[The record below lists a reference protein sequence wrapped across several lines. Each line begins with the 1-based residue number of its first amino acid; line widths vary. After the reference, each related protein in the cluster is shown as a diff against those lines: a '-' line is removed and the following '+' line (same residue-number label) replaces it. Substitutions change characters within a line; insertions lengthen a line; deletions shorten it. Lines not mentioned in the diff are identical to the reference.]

1 MADQVR
7 SSDEIASEIIKQP
20 AENWLDEQYI
30 NYALYVI
37 RSRALV
43 SRDGLKP
50 VNRRLIWSMFNNG
63 ILPTSQYV
71 KAAQISGNTT
81 GSYHPHAGTAAS
93 EALARMAQT
102 FSARVPLIDYMGS
115 VGFVTGDLP
124 ASDRYWEARLTPAA
138 VELVKETKSRGA
150 ELIRNFD
157 GTLDEP
163 LELPVRWPVDI
174 VNGSEGIAV
183 GFASNMPPHN
193 PTEVMNAA
201 KAFLENP
208 EMTTEQ
214 LMKYMKGPDFPTGG
228 ELVGIDGIK
237 EYYETGRG
245 RFTVRGRYNIEDM
258 SRGRKRIIFYELP
271 FQISAEKVRVAISTA
286 QNNGGMK
293 GIAKHRDSTDRKN
306 GLRLVIETK
315 AGSNHLAV
323 LNEIFKKTAAE
334 SAFSVNNTVIRDNA
348 PTLISM
354 TQMVRDFIEFRREV
368 IRRMS
373 ENRLEDCARR
383 KHQLDAILAA
393 LVDIDKAISIIRT
406 ADTAADAK
414 SELQSHFKLDEIQA
428 DYILSM
434 QLRRLTK
441 ADNIEVQ
448 SEKDGLDAE
457 IADLNELL
465 SNDDVMT
472 ARVASELEATKKV
485 VSDKRRTI
493 ISGMT
498 ADDAKEADKAAAKAA
513 VAIEK
518 NSPCYIVRFANGS
531 LLMTPKPFEYEDNAQ
546 SLEHGLVSEQ
556 IKINTQDSLVVVLS
570 DGTGRRVPATYVSSS
585 TPSDLETL
593 GITDTEARLV
603 GIAKSE
609 FGKTDVGLSMVTS
622 QGAIKIAKADWPG
635 RDEFPVFT
643 LEEGD
648 EIVGSRW
655 LGKSIKATFF
665 VIGSSDGNALVFSAE
680 SIRVAGSKSG
690 GVKGMKLKD
699 GSKVVG
705 FDWVRSSTAAEN
717 GVLTFTGKSVKLT
730 PLAEIPVK
738 NKGGMGV
745 IVHSFKKG
753 ESEVTGFYAG
763 AYPAITVTT
772 GDLEE
777 TLALP
782 ARSAKRGA
790 PSTAMPLPAQIGG
803 RGAEVL

>member
-7 SSDEIASEIIKQP
+7 SSDEIANEIIKQP

-43 SRDGLKP
+43 SRDGMKP
-50 VNRRLIWSMFNNG
+50 VNRRLIWSMFNSG

-115 VGFVTGDLP
+115 VGFVTGDQP

-138 VELVKETKSRGA
+138 VELVKETKNRGA
-150 ELIRNFD
+150 ALVRNFD

-174 VNGSEGIAV
+174 INGSEGIAV

-193 PTEVMNAA
+193 PTEVMAAA
-201 KAFLENP
+201 KAYLENP
-208 EMTTEQ
+208 EMTTKQ
-214 LMKYMKGPDFPTGG
+214 LMKHMKGPDFPTGG

-245 RFTVRGRYNIEDM
+245 RFTVRGRYRLEDM

-271 FQISAEKVRVAISTA
+271 FQVSAEKVRVAISKQ

-293 GIAKHRDSTDRKN
+293 GIAVVRDSTDRKN
-306 GLRLVIETK
+306 GLRLVVETK

-323 LNEIFKKTAAE
+323 LNEIFKKTEAE
-334 SAFSVNNTVIRDNA
+334 APFSVNNTVIRDNA
-348 PTLISM
+348 PTLIPM
-354 TQMVRDFIEFRREV
+354 TDMIRDFIEFRREI

-373 ENRLEDCARR
+373 ENRLEDCERR

-406 ADTAADAK
+406 AETAPDAK
-414 SELQSHFKLDEIQA
+414 VDLQNYFKLDEVQA

-441 ADNIEVQ
+441 ADSFEVQ
-448 SEKDGLDAE
+448 SEKDALDAE
-457 IADLNELL
+457 IADLNRLM
-465 SNDDVMT
+465 SNPEEMT
-472 ARVASELEATKKV
+472 ARIASELDATRKV
-485 VSDKRRTI
+485 ISDKRRTT

-498 ADDAKEADKAAAKAA
+498 SDDAKEADKEAAKAA
-513 VAIEK
+513 IAIEK
-518 NSPCYIVRFANGS
+518 NSPCYITRFTNGT
-531 LLMTPKPFEYEDNAQ
+531 LLMTAKPFEYTESAS
-546 SLEHGLVSEQ
+546 SLEYGLIAEQ

-585 TPSDLETL
+585 TPSGLQEL
-593 GITDTEARLV
+593 GLTETEATIS
-603 GIAKSE
+603 GIAKNE
-609 FGKTDVGLSMVTS
+609 FGKTDVGLAMATR
-622 QGAIKIAKADWPG
+622 QGLIKIAKADWPT

-643 LEEGD
+643 LDKGD
-648 EIVGSRW
+648 ELAGSRW
-655 LGKSIKATFF
+655 LGKSIKSTFF
-665 VIGSSDGNALVFSAE
+665 VMGSSDGNALVFSAE

-699 GSKVVG
+699 GETVIG
-705 FDWVRSSTAAEN
+705 FDWIRSATASDHSI
-717 GVLTFTGKSVKLT
+717 LTFTGKTVKLT
-730 PLAEIPVK
+730 PIAEVPVK

-753 ESEVTGFYAG
+753 ETSVSGFYAG
-763 AYPAITVTT
+763 QYPAITVTT
-772 GDLEE
+772 GDLDEV
-777 TLALP
+777 LALP

-790 PSTAMPLPAQIGG
+790 PSTSMPLPALIGA